1 MRLIFIS
8 HASADR
14 RVAESLAEL
23 IDSSGGGVMT
33 FVSSRSGDIRADAEW
48 LPSVQRAL
56 READTYIILLT
67 PNSVLRP
74 WVSFETGAAWFSNKQ
89 CVVLR
94 AGGLTPEEIPMP
106 LSSNQIYSLDSPAD
120 ARAVF
125 LALDSEEPPNLPQFL
140 SEVASLF
147 RSIELPGGTE
157 ADWEGIEH
165 QGTFYAWAGP
175 LLALEDK
182 PEVVAPAQLPELL
195 RQRGLSVRF
204 GNRDRLSQHFGRGRS
219 QVFATDKRTW
229 RRPVVANDQLL
240 LVARPEDLAK

>member
-1 MRLIFIS
+1 MPLIFIS

-14 RVAESLAEL
+14 RVAESLATL
-23 IDSSGGGVMT
+23 IESSGGGVRT
-33 FVSSRSGDIRADAEW
+33 FLSSRPGDIRADAEW
-48 LPSVQRAL
+48 LPAVQRAL
-56 READTYIILLT
+56 READAYVILLT

-74 WVSFETGAAWFSNKQ
+74 WVSFETGAAWFSDKQ
-89 CVVLR
+89 CVLLR
-94 AGGLTPEEIPMP
+94 AGNLTSEEIPMP
-106 LSSNQIYSLDSPAD
+106 LLSKQIYSLDSASD

-125 LALDSEEPPNLPQFL
+125 QALVSKEPPDLTQFL
-140 SEVASLF
+140 SDVASLF
-147 RSIELPGGTE
+147 RSIELPGGNE
-157 ADWEGIEH
+157 AAWEGIEH

-182 PEVVAPAQLPELL
+182 EEVVAPAQLPELL
-195 RQRGLSVRF
+195 EQRGLSVRF
-204 GNRDRLSQHFGRGRS
+204 GNRNRLFHHFGRGRS